1 MMKSSDLTGKVHLLL
16 TKSKLPDDWRANGAQ
31 ALRDVFEDAGY
42 KTELTL
48 CDNPEIIEE
57 HISTA
62 CKSGDVVAVG
72 GGDGTINA
80 VLDTVIA
87 QKVVL
92 IPIPLGTANDFAR
105 TLTLPDDLIDA
116 ARASIHG
123 QIRMLDIGSVNGKSF
138 VNAASIGVPADAR
151 KRINP
156 DLKRTFGAISYAV
169 ANWQSW
175 HEMDPLDLTI
185 TCADQDPQDM
195 KLRQVTVTNG
205 RYFGGG
211 LRPSETKSPEDGLLH
226 MFAIRD
232 SVDTLN
238 GLDIAAELLF
248 GSVDDSSYATS
259 MQCDTITVD
268 GEDGA
273 PILADGE
280 IIGKLPAKFT
290 IRAAVL
296 PVFAPNSFV
305 DQVVGDSDGS
315 ENKSLPQQNE
325 INDIMRDTI
334 DFAVRLEAIYPVAQN
349 SDLKALCHDGAGKLR
364 NLSRQLE
371 LALRPYGINAASP
384 DPDLQNLEE
393 LRDKVMGWL
402 LGNADTRLVNGLK
415 RRAETLTSEIKAIA
429 PDNQPTD
436 VAKALDGLATEMV
449 SFSSALENIAK
460 DL

>member
-16 TKSKLPDDWRANGAQ
+16 TKSKLPDEWRDNGAQ
-31 ALRDVFEDAGY
+31 PLRNVFEDAGY

-48 CDNPEIIEE
+48 CDNPDAIKEQ
-57 HISTA
+57 ISTTCA
-62 CKSGDVVAVG
+62 PGDIVAVG

-80 VLDTVIA
+80 VLDTVIS

-92 IPIPLGTANDFAR
+92 IPVPLGTANDFAR

-123 QIRMLDIGSVNGKSF
+123 QIRMLDIGSVNDKSF

-156 DLKRTFGAISYAV
+156 DLKRTLGAISYAV

-185 TCADQDPQDM
+185 TCGEDDPQAM
-195 KLRQVTVTNG
+195 KLRQVTITNG

-232 SVDTLN
+232 SVDTLS

-259 MQCDTITVD
+259 IQCDTIKVD

-280 IIGKLPAKFT
+280 IIGKLPAKFA
-290 IRAAVL
+290 IRAGVL

-305 DQVVGDSDGS
+305 DEVINDG
-315 ENKSLPQQNE
+315 EAKTKTLPQQNE
-325 INDIMRDTI
+325 INDVMRDTI

-349 SDLKALCHDGAGKLR
+349 SALKSLCHDAAGHLR
-364 NLSRQLE
+364 SHARQLE
-371 LALRPYGINAASP
+371 LGVRPFGINAASP

-402 LGNADTRLVNGLK
+402 LGNADTRLANGLK
-415 RRAETLTSEIKAIA
+415 ARADTLTTEIHAITL
-429 PDNQPTD
+429 DNQPAE
-436 VAKALDGLATEMV
+436 VSKALDGLATEMV
-449 SFSSALENIAK
+449 DFSKTLDRIAK

>member
-1 MMKSSDLTGKVHLLL
+1 MKSSDLTGKVHLLL
-16 TKSKLPDDWRANGAQ
+16 TNGKVPEDWRDNGAQ
-31 ALRDVFEDAGY
+31 KLRTVFEDAGY
-42 KTELTL
+42 RTELTL
-48 CDNPEIIEE
+48 CEGPDAIKAQITQASE
-57 HISTA
+57 
-62 CKSGDVVAVG
+62 SGDIVAVG

-80 VLDTVIA
+80 VLDTIIA

-123 QIRMLDIGSVNGKSF
+123 QIRMLDIGKVNNKSF
-138 VNAASIGVPADAR
+138 VNAASIGVPANAR

-156 DLKRTFGAISYAV
+156 DLKRALGAISYAV

-175 HEMDPLDLTI
+175 HEMDPLELTI
-185 TCADQDPQDM
+185 TCDNAEPKAM
-195 KLRQVTVTNG
+195 KLRQVTITNG

-211 LRPSETKSPEDGLLH
+211 LRPSETKSPEDGHLH

-232 SVDTLN
+232 SVDTLS

-248 GSVDDSSYATS
+248 GSVDDSRYATT
-259 MQCDTITVD
+259 MQCDTIKVE

-273 PILADGE
+273 PVLADGE
-280 IIGKLPAKFT
+280 IIGKLPAVFS
-290 IRAAVL
+290 IHAGVL

-305 DQVVGDSDGS
+305 DQIEQTDGADS
-315 ENKSLPQQNE
+315 KTLPQRDE
-325 INDIMRDTI
+325 INNIMRDTV

-349 SDLKALCHDGAGKLR
+349 ADLKALCHDSVANLR
-364 NLSRQLE
+364 SLSRQLE
-371 LALRPYGINAASP
+371 LALRHYGVNAASP

-402 LGNADTRLVNGLK
+402 LGNADTRLANGL
-415 RRAETLTSEIKAIA
+415 RARAELLTTEIRELSPDSLPKDIA
-429 PDNQPTD
+429 KPLTT
-436 VAKALDGLATEMV
+436 LATTIDHFRANLGDIVKE
-449 SFSSALENIAK
+449 L
-460 DL
+460 

>member
-1 MMKSSDLTGKVHLLL
+1 MKSSDLTGKVHLLL
-16 TKSKLPDDWRANGAQ
+16 TKGKLPEDWRGNGAQ
-31 ALRDVFEDAGY
+31 PLRTVFEDAGY
-42 KTELTL
+42 TTELTL
-48 CDNPEIIEE
+48 CNDPEAIKDRIK
-57 HISTA
+57 SACTA
-62 CKSGDVVAVG
+62 GDIVAVG

-116 ARASIHG
+116 ARAAIHG
-123 QIRMLDIGSVNGKSF
+123 QIRMLDIGSVNEKSF

-156 DLKRTFGAISYAV
+156 DLKRTLGAISYAV

-185 TCADQDPQDM
+185 TCGDEEPQAM
-195 KLRQVTVTNG
+195 KLRQVTITNG

-232 SVDTLN
+232 SVDTLS

-248 GSVDDSSYATS
+248 GSVDDSSYATT
-259 MQCDTITVD
+259 MQCDTIKVE
-268 GEDGA
+268 GEKGA

-280 IIGKLPAKFT
+280 IIGELPALFS
-290 IRAAVL
+290 IHAGIL

-305 DQVVGDSDGS
+305 DQIEGTDSTG
-315 ENKSLPQQNE
+315 NKTLPQRNE
-325 INDIMRDTI
+325 INDVMRDTV
-334 DFAVRLEAIYPVAQN
+334 DFALRLEAIYPVAQN
-349 SDLKALCHDGAGKLR
+349 AELKALCHDSAGNLR
-364 NLSRQLE
+364 SIARQLE
-371 LALRPYGINAASP
+371 LGLRPYGINAASP

-402 LGNADTRLVNGLK
+402 LGNADTRLANGLK
-415 RRAETLTSEIKAIA
+415 ARADLLTREIAAISQDKL
-429 PDNQPTD
+429 PSD
-436 VAKALDGLATEMV
+436 VADPVKALATEIDH
-449 SFSSALENIAK
+449 FNGNLGYIIKE
-460 DL
+460 L